1 MLKRGSKVRLKND
14 VEAVF
19 LEFHQ
24 GSAMVQVVNSIR
36 RADIGE
42 IIVEDEEATENQPR
56 NGGNQKGAKKSS

>member
-1 MLKRGSKVRLKND
+1 MLKRGSKVRLKGD

-24 GSAMVQVVNSIR
+24 GSAMVQTGNSIR

-42 IIVEDEEATENQPR
+42 IIVEEEKATENQPR
-56 NGGNQKGAKKSS
+56 GGGGQRGSKKSS